1 METVKEAAQGKGV
14 RAIIFKSPCIA
25 VAKPQ
30 RSYQVEQDTCR
41 KCKVCIRE
49 LGCPAITSEGDTV
62 KIDPS
67 LCYGCGI
74 CSSVCPFDAI
84 KEITGQE
91 EM

>member
-1 METVKEAAQGKGV
+1 M
-14 RAIIFKSPCIA
+14 RAVIFKSPCIA

-30 RSYQVEQDTCR
+30 IRYEVCQEKCR

-49 LGCPAITSEGDTV
+49 LGCPAIVTDGDSV
-62 KIDPS
+62 RIDPS
-67 LCYGCGI
+67 LCYGCGV

-84 KEITGQE
+84 GRAGSEGG